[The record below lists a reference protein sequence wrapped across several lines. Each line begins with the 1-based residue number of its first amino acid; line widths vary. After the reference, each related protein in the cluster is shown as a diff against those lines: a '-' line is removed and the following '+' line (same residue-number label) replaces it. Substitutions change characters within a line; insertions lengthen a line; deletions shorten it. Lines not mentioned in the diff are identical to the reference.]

1 MENQTR
7 EQILAA
13 SLDARLQEVMHYQI
27 NIDNYTL
34 ALAEI
39 ENLPEQDRYELRVFA
54 DQLQNLLIS
63 EILEQKKANI
73 MLAVVKKQLTATE

>member
-1 MENQTR
+1 MEKETR
-7 EQILAA
+7 KEILEAA
-13 SLDARLQEVMHYQI
+13 LNARVQEVMHYQI

-39 ENLPEQDRYELRVFA
+39 EGLPEQDRYELTAFA

-63 EILEQKKANI
+63 ENLEQKKAKI
-73 MLAVVKKQLTATE
+73 MLAVIKKQLE